1 MKKLLLLLALVFC
14 FGLFAVAQDQPAPAQ
29 SGGDTTAA
37 PAGQATDQSTAA
49 PADQATKADKSDMKG
64 AKEKSMKGCLSG
76 PDASGNYTLTRGKK
90 TVTVAANDEL
100 KNHVGHEVKL
110 TGTKSGDTFTATKI
124 DHISDTCTAGAKA
137 KKDKDTMGGDTN
149 PK

>member
-14 FGLFAVAQDQPAPAQ
+14 FGLFAVAQNQPAPAQ
-29 SGGDTTAA
+29 SGDDTAAA
-37 PAGQATDQSTAA
+37 PAGQTADQS
-49 PADQATKADKSDMKG
+49 TKADKSDTKV

-76 PDASGNYTLTRGKK
+76 PDASGNYTLTHGKK
-90 TVTVAANDEL
+90 TMTVAANDEL

-110 TGTKSGDTFTATKI
+110 TGSESGGTFTATKI
-124 DHISDTCTAGAKA
+124 DHISDTCTAMSGKH
-137 KKDKDTMGGDTN
+137 KKSDDTMGGDTN